1 MMATQVCDYAKNQ
14 WLVHFKWVNCMA
26 CKLYLNKAIIFEKE
40 RACVQNVF
48 F

>member
-1 MMATQVCDYAKNQ
+1 MATQVCDYAKNQ